1 MPDCKEQKKLK
12 DMRTYILVKEQRNCE
27 ILVSQQYI
35 NAYTSLETLKADAV
49 KEIKNE
55 CANYAI
61 PCEEAIAQFERS
73 NVCFIDVDM
82 RLEVSFRVID
92 INLVQG

>member
-1 MPDCKEQKKLK
+1 
-12 DMRTYILVKEQRNCE
+12 MRTYILVKEQRNCE
-27 ILVSQQYI
+27 TLVSQQYI
-35 NAYTSLETLKADAV
+35 NAYTSLETLKAEAL

-61 PCEEAIAQFERS
+61 PCEEAVLQFESS

-82 RLEVSFRVID
+82 KLEVSFKVID
-92 INLVQG
+92 INLVQE

>member
-1 MPDCKEQKKLK
+1 MQETEKLK

-27 ILVSQQYI
+27 TLVSQQYI
-35 NAYTSLETLKADAV
+35 NAYTSLETLKAEAL

-61 PCEEAIAQFERS
+61 PCEEAVSQFESS

-82 RLEVSFRVID
+82 KLEVSFKVID
-92 INLVQG
+92 INLVQE

>member
-1 MPDCKEQKKLK
+1 
-12 DMRTYILVKEQRNCE
+12 MRTYILVKETRNCE
-27 ILVSQQYI
+27 TLVSQQYI
-35 NAYTSLETLKADAV
+35 NAYTSLETLKVDAV

-61 PCEEAIAQFERS
+61 PCDEAVAQFENS
-73 NVCFIDVDM
+73 NACFIDVNM
-82 RLEVSFRVID
+82 RLEVTFKVID

>member
-1 MPDCKEQKKLK
+1 
-12 DMRTYILVKEQRNCE
+12 MRTYILVKETRNCE
-27 ILVSQQYI
+27 TLVSSQYI

-61 PCEEAIAQFERS
+61 QSDEAVSQFENS
-73 NVCFIDVDM
+73 NVCFIDVNM
-82 RLEVSFRVID
+82 RLEVTFKVID

>member
-1 MPDCKEQKKLK
+1 
-12 DMRTYILVKEQRNCE
+12 MRTYILVKEQRNCE
-27 ILVSQQYI
+27 TLVSQQYI
-35 NAYTSLETLKADAV
+35 NAYTSLETLKAAAL

-61 PCEEAIAQFERS
+61 PCEEAVSQFEGS

-82 RLEVSFRVID
+82 RLEVSFKVID
-92 INLVQG
+92 INLVQE

>member
-1 MPDCKEQKKLK
+1 
-12 DMRTYILVKEQRNCE
+12 MRTYILVKETRNCE
-27 ILVSQQYI
+27 TLVSTQYI

-55 CANYAI
+55 CANYAKLA
-61 PCEEAIAQFERS
+61 EEAIAQFESS
-73 NVCFIDVDM
+73 NVCFIDVNM
-82 RLEVSFRVID
+82 RLEVTFKVID